1 MVDAIDKVKQSAVG
15 TARMFIV
22 EVMGRECGYL
32 RFLLLL
38 LLLLHTFTLCLLL
51 LPTNSMMGALCSG
64 AERVLL
70 PERKPSLAS
79 VEADLAAVK
88 ARFDDARLN
97 SKVVRAQI
105 LFSFL

>member
-38 LLLLHTFTLCLLL
+38 LLLLHTFTLCLYVIA
-51 LPTNSMMGALCSG
+51 N
-64 AERVLL
+64 
-70 PERKPSLAS
+70 K
-79 VEADLAAVK
+79 
-88 ARFDDARLN
+88 
-97 SKVVRAQI
+97 
-105 LFSFL
+105 